1 MRRWFA
7 PRKSS
12 RSAFFLVILYD
23 LRSLSLWGWG
33 KYCIL
38 IDRTTRGRE
47 KIDLIPK
54 SSAAVSSLIV
64 QSIALEMHVENARF
78 QRNAVEVLELRHV
91 PGCPSFWIFSSTY
104 TSHLQRPK
112 KTFFLLFDQTDFRNF
127 TQRFQEKS
135 LKTSKS
141 TRVIRKT

>member
-12 RSAFFLVILYD
+12 RSAFFLVIFYD

-38 IDRTTRGRE
+38 IDRTTPGRE
-47 KIDLIPK
+47 KIDLVPK

-78 QRNAVEVLELRHV
+78 QRNAREVLELRHV
-91 PGCPSFWIFSSTY
+91 PGCPIF
-104 TSHLQRPK
+104 
-112 KTFFLLFDQTDFRNF
+112 
-127 TQRFQEKS
+127 
-135 LKTSKS
+135 
-141 TRVIRKT
+141 

>member
-1 MRRWFA
+1 MLKNRISAYRNERQNRKTENRNA
-7 PRKSS
+7 PLRYGRFTTTSTSKYEHFTHK
-12 RSAFFLVILYD
+12 SAFFLVILYD

-47 KIDLIPK
+47 KIDLVPK

-78 QRNAVEVLELRHV
+78 QRNAREVLELRHV
-91 PGCPSFWIFSSTY
+91 PGCPIF
-104 TSHLQRPK
+104 
-112 KTFFLLFDQTDFRNF
+112 
-127 TQRFQEKS
+127 
-135 LKTSKS
+135 
-141 TRVIRKT
+141 

>member
-47 KIDLIPK
+47 KIDLVPK

-78 QRNAVEVLELRHV
+78 QRNAREVLELRHV
-91 PGCPSFWIFSSTY
+91 PGCSIF
-104 TSHLQRPK
+104 
-112 KTFFLLFDQTDFRNF
+112 
-127 TQRFQEKS
+127 
-135 LKTSKS
+135 
-141 TRVIRKT
+141 